1 VTPEQ
6 GSFEWFHDVMD
17 EVAET
22 DKNDVIELHNHCT
35 SMYEEGD
42 ARSAL
47 ISMI

>member
-1 VTPEQ
+1 
-6 GSFEWFHDVMD
+6 MN

-22 DKNDVIELHNHCT
+22 DKNGVIELHNHCT

-42 ARSAL
+42 ARTAL